1 MPVKSKSNRSTAA
14 RLFDDMVRCETRLY
28 NALSVRLRESHGIVA
43 TQFEGLRYIR
53 DHPESR
59 VADLA
64 ANFAIGIGATSKV
77 IDRLENEGWVRRI
90 PNPADRRSSL
100 IALTARGSQL
110 VNEAERTFTDCV
122 TDLIVTALTQAQLDT
137 VVDALA
143 ILRTTLELDQI
154 GTPVG

>member
-1 MPVKSKSNRSTAA
+1 MKSKSNRSSAA

-53 DHPESR
+53 DRPESR

-100 IALTARGSQL
+100 IALTSRGLQL
-110 VNEAERTFTDCV
+110 VNEAEHTFTDCV
-122 TDLIVTALTQAQLDT
+122 SALVVTALTQAQLEA
-137 VVDALA
+137 VVVALSV
-143 ILRTTLELDQI
+143 LRTALELDQV